1 MKRLT
6 HWSLSVLTV
15 ITMVLA
21 AACVSSDDPNKR
33 AKKGA
38 AIGAVTG
45 AAAGAVIGNQ
55 SDNPKTGAVVGAA
68 VGAGVGAAIGH
79 MMDKQQRELEQIE
92 GVEVI
97 RTAEDEINVVME
109 NDILF
114 DFDSAA
120 LRAASR
126 QSLRDMANVFVE
138 YPETRID
145 ISGHTDS
152 IGSAAYNQNL
162 SERRAQAVTRYLTSQ
177 GVSSTRIST
186 RGYGESLPTASNETA
201 AGRQLNRRV
210 EIQITAIP
218 QG

>member
-6 HWSLSVLTV
+6 HWSLSILTV
-15 ITMVLA
+15 IIMVLA

-79 MMDKQQRELEQIE
+79 MMDKQQQELEQIE
-92 GVEVI
+92 GVEVT

-120 LRAASR
+120 LRTDSR
-126 QSLRDMANVFVE
+126 QSLRDMASVFVE

-152 IGSAAYNQNL
+152 VGSASYNQNL
-162 SERRAQAVTRYLTSQ
+162 SEERAQSVTRYLASQ
-177 GVSSTRIST
+177 GVSSTRISA
-186 RGYGESLPTASNETA
+186 RGYGESLPTSSNETA

>member
-6 HWSLSVLTV
+6 HWSLSILTV

-79 MMDKQQRELEQIE
+79 MMDKQQQELEQIE
-92 GVEVI
+92 GVEVT

-120 LRAASR
+120 LRADSR
-126 QSLRDMANVFVE
+126 QSLRDMASVFVE

-152 IGSAAYNQNL
+152 VGSASYNQNL
-162 SERRAQAVTRYLTSQ
+162 SEERAQSVTRYLTSQ
-177 GVSSTRIST
+177 GVSSTRISA
-186 RGYGESLPTASNETA
+186 RGYGESLPTSSNELA

>member
-6 HWSLSVLTV
+6 HWSLSILTV

-97 RTAEDEINVVME
+97 RTADDEINVVME

-152 IGSAAYNQNL
+152 VGSAAYNQNL
-162 SERRAQAVTRYLTSQ
+162 SEERARSVTRYLTSQ

-186 RGYGESLPTASNETA
+186 RGYGESLPTSSNETA

>member
-6 HWSLSVLTV
+6 HWSLSILTV

-145 ISGHTDS
+145 ISGYTDS

-162 SERRAQAVTRYLTSQ
+162 SERRAQSVTRYLTSQ

>member
-6 HWSLSVLTV
+6 HWSLSILTV
-15 ITMVLA
+15 IIMVLA

-79 MMDKQQRELEQIE
+79 MMDKQQQELERIE
-92 GVEVI
+92 GVEVT

-120 LRAASR
+120 LRADSR
-126 QSLRDMANVFVE
+126 QSLRDMASVFVE
-138 YPETRID
+138 YPDTRID

-152 IGSAAYNQNL
+152 VGSASYNQNL
-162 SERRAQAVTRYLTSQ
+162 SEERARAVTRYLTSQ
-177 GVSSTRIST
+177 GVSPTRIT
-186 RGYGESLPTASNETA
+186 ARGYGESLPTSSNETA